1 MNNYME
7 QWDQLMRVHASAK
20 RKLVLGIVFSGAA
33 LFCFIIYITL
43 IFDYYTQ
50 DIAWVFL
57 LLAFGCAGV
66 GLPFLIIGIIGTKRS
81 NANINRFKINNQ
93 MNNNPNLSGGV
104 SYAPQ
109 GAPNY
114 APQYS
119 QPYQNQY
126 NMNAQAGA
134 MNVNATSSNAF
145 AQEVSSADEIR
156 KFKELLDMGVISQ
169 EEFDAKK
176 KQLLEN
182 NNA

>member
-1 MNNYME
+1 MNNYNE

-33 LFCFIIYITL
+33 VFCVAMGSSFIMENEPSVGN
-43 IFDYYTQ
+43 
-50 DIAWVFL
+50 VFL
-57 LLAFGCAGV
+57 FFAFCCAGV